1 MYLKKI
7 IKFSVI
13 LYVLTVFSE
22 AKGQE
27 SNFNA
32 PEELMQV
39 QALLLSEAEMD
50 TIVDKVLRSSYRIKM
65 SDAEIASLREESKI
79 IKRNWMR
86 SLSVGVN
93 LFGYNVTP
101 ANLNEGSTTQLSV
114 LSNASVTLLL
124 NPFELIGQRNRTQK
138 ALYQVTKQEMVMN
151 DSRREIKIMVVKKFL
166 DYQAALE
173 AYILNENNLMIS
185 NELKHVAD
193 EDFKRGMISNA
204 EYNQIL
210 AGVMQNRLNL
220 LGAENAVMK
229 LKFELELLMKD

>member
-50 TIVDKVLRSSYRIKM
+50 TIVDKVLRSSYRNKM

-114 LSNASVTLLL
+114 LSNASVPLLL